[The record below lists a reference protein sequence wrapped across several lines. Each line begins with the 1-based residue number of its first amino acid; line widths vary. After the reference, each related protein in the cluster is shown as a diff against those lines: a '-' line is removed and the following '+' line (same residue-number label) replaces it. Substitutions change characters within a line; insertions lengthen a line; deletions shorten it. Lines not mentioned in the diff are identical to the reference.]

1 MSETETATTI
11 IALLIP
17 FLLIL
22 FMGGIIL
29 ALFAFWIWML
39 VDCIKYESNEGNN
52 RLIWVLV
59 IIFAQILGAIIYY
72 FVQRKERLQRSLIT
86 QQD

>member
-1 MSETETATTI
+1 MSETETATSI

-72 FVQRKERLQRSLIT
+72 FVQREERLQRSLIT